1 MDKRH
6 LYKTVES
13 IGWQAMN
20 LNTNSRSLVE
30 KSAEN
35 SLEFSEL
42 MGIDPRE
49 LLSHVIDLADEPFDN
64 RYQHHHA
71 LAITVYLHAI
81 RRAICQPVTNF
92 L

>member
-30 KSAEN
+30 KSAE
-35 SLEFSEL
+35 SSDEFAEL
-42 MGIDPRE
+42 MEIDPRE

-81 RRAICQPVTNF
+81 RRSICQPPTNF
-92 L
+92 F